1 MVHAGRVLEGAVADR
16 VADDRLDLAL
26 AVAEGAQRLRH
37 RAVDD
42 LEVAA
47 AGELLELHDG
57 EVGLDAGGVAVHH
70 QADGAGRRDHRGL
83 GIAEAVLLAEL
94 PRLVPGRLGRLYQ
107 RLVGPSARPQ
117 RQRDRTSLA
126 W

>member
-1 MVHAGRVLEGAVADR
+1 MRISDWSSDVCSSDLAGRVLESAVADR

-83 GIAEAVLLAEL
+83 GIAEALSLAHL
-94 PRLVPGRLGRLYQ
+94 HRLVPGRLVRL
-107 RLVGPSARPQ
+107 PPP
-117 RQRDRTSLA
+117 LA
-126 W
+126 